1 MVGGTSRTALASRF
15 LACLLAICCCLPSAG
30 SQEPPSKEDTPAL
43 DDGST
48 SAGETAPKP
57 NPLSP
62 KQRSQIATAGVVLLS
77 VVIVL
82 GIALLAVVLLIGA
95 RARRLVR
102 APLPDC
108 QPRDEYWFLRKKS
121 ESAPHDPLLPPDSA
135 SPPPPSGES
144 A

>member
-1 MVGGTSRTALASRF
+1 MVGGTDRTVLASRF
-15 LACLLAICCCLPSAG
+15 LACLLAICCCLSSAA
-30 SQEPPSKEDTPAL
+30 SQEPPAIENTPAA
-43 DDGST
+43 DESST

-62 KQRSQIATAGVVLLS
+62 KQRSQIVSAGVVLLS

-95 RARRLVR
+95 RARRLIR
-102 APLPDC
+102 TPLPDC
-108 QPRDEYWFLRKKS
+108 QPRDEYWFLRKKA
-121 ESAPHDPLLPPDSA
+121 ESTPRDPLLPPDSA
-135 SPPPPSGES
+135 SSTPPSGES